1 MGRSASVH
9 DPIEQA
15 TLMTSEPDITIIGA
29 GAAGIGAAR
38 RLAGSGLSVVLI
50 EALSRTG
57 GRAWTETTTV
67 GAFDL
72 GCGWLHS
79 AERNPWV
86 PIAESAGITIDRR
99 RSAWG
104 EQFGQLGFA
113 PAEQEEAGEAFDRW
127 NEALAAEP
135 PASDR
140 ASDRLDLNN
149 PWNIYIGA
157 LSGFINGDEPQR
169 LSARDYSAYDQASS
183 DNNWRLPGGY
193 GTLITS
199 SLPSDTALLLQAALQ
214 SVDLS
219 GKRVALET
227 TMGRLQPR
235 AAIVT
240 VSTNVLAGD
249 SILWP
254 STLDPWRDAA
264 RRLPLG
270 SNEKLFLE
278 IVGSSPF
285 KAETHAIGDPR
296 DAETGSY
303 YIRPFGAP
311 VIECYLGGAGARAAA
326 AMGTEAAFARAIEQ
340 IVSLFGSSVRGSLR
354 PLIASDWAHAPTIR
368 GAYSH
373 ALPGEADARSVLA
386 RPFDARMF
394 FAGEATHRT
403 DFSTAHGAYQSG
415 VRAAE
420 EALAALGRPSA

>member
-1 MGRSASVH
+1 
-9 DPIEQA
+9 
-15 TLMTSEPDITIIGA
+15 MTTEPDIAIIGA

-38 RLAGSGLSVVLI
+38 RLAGRGLTVVMI
-50 EALSRTG
+50 EAMPRTG
-57 GRAWTETTTV
+57 GRAWTQTTSV
-67 GAFDL
+67 GQFDL

-86 PIAESAGITIDRR
+86 EIAESAGIAIDRR

-104 EQFGQLGFA
+104 EQFGQLGFS

-127 NEALAAEP
+127 NEALAADP
-135 PASDR
+135 PSSDR
-140 ASDRLDLNN
+140 ASDRLDPDS
-149 PWNIYIGA
+149 PWNTYIGA

-183 DNNWRLPGGY
+183 DNNWRMPSGY

-199 SLPSDTALLLQAALQ
+199 SLPSNTSVRLDAPLQ
-214 SVDLS
+214 SIDLS

-227 TMGRLQPR
+227 TVGRLQPR

-249 SILWP
+249 SIVWP
-254 STLDPWRDAA
+254 SALDPWRDAA

-278 IVGSSPF
+278 ISGNSPF
-285 KAETHAIGDPR
+285 EAETHLIGNPR

-303 YIRPFGAP
+303 YIRPFGLP

-326 AMGTEAAFARAIEQ
+326 SMGMEAAFARAIEQ
-340 IVSLFGSSVRGSLR
+340 IVSLFGSSVRANLR
-354 PLIASDWAHAPTIR
+354 PLVASDWAHAPTIG

-373 ALPGEADARSVLA
+373 ALPGEAHARSVLA
-386 RPFDARMF
+386 QSFDQRLF

-420 EALAALGRPSA
+420 EALEALGMPSA